1 MRAIEGVYHLMSSWG
16 MGAKGLSLTYQ
27 NLMEGRSM
35 SDIIIYT
42 TETCPKCVQLKNV
55 LKSNNVAFTEADM
68 STPESLTELRLN
80 GVFTVT
86 APVLQIDDDFLT
98 YEELFNSDGVDL
110 GSLKSIL

>member
-1 MRAIEGVYHLMSSWG
+1 
-16 MGAKGLSLTYQ
+16 
-27 NLMEGRSM
+27 M

-42 TETCPKCVQLKNV
+42 TETCPKCVQLKKV

-68 STPESLTELRLN
+68 STPESLTELRVN

-110 GSLKSIL
+110 ESLKSIL